1 MRRGDTQSAHGCG
14 PVIAATHGLR
24 TESAPMMRNVL
35 LVAVLLSSAAQ
46 ARPDEPAVIVLWPD
60 GAPGS
65 EGRSEPEKVR
75 VTDAGERVV
84 SSVHRPSLTVYPA
97 EVASATGA
105 GIVVMPGGGHRE
117 LWTDHEGHRV
127 AAWLAEHGVS
137 AFVLKYRLAREEG
150 SRYTVEDHALADAR
164 RALRSVRRRAK
175 EWRVDPER
183 LGVMGFSAGGELA
196 ALSAMRAET
205 GRPDAADAVERESA
219 RPSFQVLVYP
229 GRSANILPSPQAPPV
244 FLLCGAD
251 DRPDIA
257 EGLAHVYLRFKQAGV
272 PAELHVYSGVG
283 HGFGLRASHKGPV
296 AHWLDRVREWMDGR
310 GLLKSARQEDYAG
323 SSTTRPSNR

>member
-1 MRRGDTQSAHGCG
+1 MRRA
-14 PVIAATHGLR
+14 
-24 TESAPMMRNVL
+24 L
-35 LVAVLLSSAAQ
+35 LLASLLSAGAA
-46 ARPDEPAVIVLWPD
+46 ARADEPPVVVLWPN

-75 VTDAGERVV
+75 LSDGGERVV
-84 SSVHRPSLTVYPA
+84 SGVHRPSLTVYLPDA
-97 EVASATGA
+97 TTATGA

-127 AAWLAEHGVS
+127 AAWLSAHGVS

-150 SRYTVEDHALADAR
+150 SRYTVEEHALADAR
-164 RALRSVRRRAK
+164 RALRTVRSRAA

-183 LGVMGFSAGGELA
+183 LGVLGFSAGGELA
-196 ALSAMRAET
+196 ALAAMRGEPA
-205 GRPDAADAVERESA
+205 RADAPDPIERESS
-219 RPSFQVLVYP
+219 RPAFQVLVYP
-229 GRSANILPSPQAPPV
+229 GRSQNIVPTPQSPPA

-251 DRPDIA
+251 DRPDIS
-257 EGLAHVYLRFKQAGV
+257 EGLASVYLRFKQAGV

-283 HGFGLRASHKGPV
+283 HGFGVRASNTGPV

-310 GLLKSARQEDYAG
+310 GLLKE
-323 SSTTRPSNR
+323 